1 MKEVR
6 LKYIQ
11 WIYLLHLLN
20 ILTLLYVLG
29 KKTKHIFLI
38 TWPLKRK
45 PTTSSG
51 AQLKKQPSVPKAEE
65 NWLCRIS

>member
-1 MKEVR
+1 MCLAK
-6 LKYIQ
+6 KQ
-11 WIYLLHLLN
+11 N
-20 ILTLLYVLG
+20 IF
-29 KKTKHIFLI
+29 FLI